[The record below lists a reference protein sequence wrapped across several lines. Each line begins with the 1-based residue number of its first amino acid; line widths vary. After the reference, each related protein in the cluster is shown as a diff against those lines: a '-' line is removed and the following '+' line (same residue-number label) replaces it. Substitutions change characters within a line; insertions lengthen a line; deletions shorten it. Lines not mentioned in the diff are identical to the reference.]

1 MNCDVTKI
9 IRRITEKG
17 DTEAYGEL
25 VKKYS
30 DAAFAV
36 ALSIL
41 GNREDARDMTQDAFV
56 MAYEMLPDLR
66 DPGKFTC
73 WLKRIVSGLS
83 KNFLRDRQRR
93 VAAHTAAV
101 QHAAE
106 VVQGPLVHAAE
117 REEDAVVYR
126 QVQALPERH
135 RTVIIMKYLE
145 GMRYDDIAS
154 FLDIS
159 VRSVKVLSMEAK
171 RLLLVRLKKQGIAAP
186 ELLRVRTA

>member
-1 MNCDVTKI
+1 MNCDVTGI
-9 IRRITEKG
+9 IRRIAEKG

-66 DPGKFTC
+66 DPGKFGC

-106 VVQGPLVHAAE
+106 VVQGPLAHVAE
-117 REEDAVVYR
+117 REEDTVVYR
-126 QVQALPERH
+126 QIQALPERH

-159 VRSVKVLSMEAK
+159 VRSVKALSMEAK

-186 ELLRVRTA
+186 ALLRVRTA